1 MTATVV
7 TETKM
12 PEDQEEQ
19 TEEIALSNDDLS
31 VIEELETDQDTT
43 ESTESAE
50 VEAVAEETQ
59 SSDDSSAIEEPEGQ
73 TFNPD
78 LTSRATQYGLDP
90 SGFASE
96 QALQHV
102 VQQFDQGNEQLSQ
115 WNNWYA
121 GQQQQTTAEQ
131 PPQRPEFSIELGD
144 DYDDGLKSAINGM
157 AAQMQHHYD
166 NQLNVVAQSILDQQN
181 AIQYQQRYVTLAE
194 NQQQQQ
200 YAASELEQFN
210 SAVNRLS
217 NEELFGADGYETLD
231 ASSTEAKNMESLYE
245 RMTILANG
253 YRASNQQ
260 VPSVDDLVKQAYH
273 ATFADEINNQNR
285 NDFNN
290 RMKSNSKRRL
300 GGGGTTAA
308 MTELAGDADEAVNS
322 EVLKDFYDSALA
334 ENGS

>member
-1 MTATVV
+1 
-7 TETKM
+7 M
-12 PEDQEEQ
+12 PEEQEEQ
-19 TEEIALSNDDLS
+19 SEEIALSDDDLN
-31 VIEELETDQDTT
+31 VIDELETDQEPT
-43 ESTESAE
+43 ESTETAE
-50 VEAVAEETQ
+50 VEAVAEETE
-59 SSDDSSAIEEPEGQ
+59 SSDDSSTTEEPEGQ

-78 LTSRATQYGLDP
+78 LTARATQYGLDP

-102 VQQFDQGNEQLSQ
+102 VQQFDQGNERLSQ

-121 GQQQQTTAEQ
+121 GQQQQTTEAQ
-131 PPQRPEFSIELGD
+131 PPQLPPQFLVNLGE
-144 DYDDGLKSAINGM
+144 DYDDGLKSAINSM
-157 AAQMQHHYD
+157 AAQMQTHYD

-181 AIQYQQRYVTLAE
+181 AIQYQQQYVSLAE

-217 NEELFGADGYETLD
+217 NEGLFGADAYETLD

-245 RMTILANG
+245 RMTVLSNG
-253 YRASNQQ
+253 YRASNQE

-273 ATFADEINNQNR
+273 ATFSDQINNQNR
-285 NDFNN
+285 TNFNN
-290 RMKSNSKRRL
+290 RMKSNSRRRL

-308 MTELAGDADEAVNS
+308 MTERPADADEAINS
-322 EVLKDFYDSALA
+322 DILKDFYDSALA

>member
-1 MTATVV
+1 
-7 TETKM
+7 M

-19 TEEIALSNDDLS
+19 TEEIALSDDDLN
-31 VIEELETDQDTT
+31 VIDELETDQEET

-78 LTSRATQYGLDP
+78 LTARATQYGLDP

-115 WNNWYA
+115 WNSWYA
-121 GQQQQTTAEQ
+121 GQQQQTTEEQ
-131 PPQRPEFSIELGD
+131 PPLPPQFLVDLGE
-144 DYDDGLKSAINGM
+144 DYDDGLKTAINQM
-157 AAQMQHHYD
+157 AAQMQFHYD

-181 AIQYQQRYVTLAE
+181 AIQYQQQYVSLAE

-217 NEELFGADGYETLD
+217 NEGLFGADGYETLD

-245 RMTILANG
+245 RMTVLSNG

-273 ATFADEINNQNR
+273 ATFSDQINNQSR
-285 NDFNN
+285 TDFNN
-290 RMKSNSKRRL
+290 RMKSNSRRRL

-308 MTELAGDADEAVNS
+308 MSELAGDADAAVNS
-322 EVLKDFYDSALA
+322 DVLKDFYDSALA

>member
-1 MTATVV
+1 MIETVAT
-7 TETKM
+7 EIKM
-12 PEDQEEQ
+12 PEEQEEQ
-19 TEEIALSNDDLS
+19 TEEIALSDDDLN
-31 VIEELETDQDTT
+31 VIEELETDQEIT
-43 ESTESAE
+43 ESTETAE

-59 SSDDSSAIEEPEGQ
+59 SSDDSSATEEPAGQ

-78 LTSRATQYGLDP
+78 LTARATQYGLDP

-102 VQQFDQGNEQLSQ
+102 VQQFDQGNEQLSR
-115 WNNWYA
+115 WNNWYQ
-121 GQQQQTTAEQ
+121 GQQRQTTEEQ
-131 PPQRPEFSIELGD
+131 PPQAPQFRVDLGE
-144 DYDDGLKSAINGM
+144 DYDDGLKSAINSM

-181 AIQYQQRYVTLAE
+181 AIQYQQQYVSLAE

-217 NEELFGADGYETLD
+217 NEGLFGTEAYETLD
-231 ASSTEAKNMESLYE
+231 AESTEAKNMESLYE
-245 RMTILANG
+245 RMSVLANG
-253 YRASNQQ
+253 YRASNQE
-260 VPSVDDLVKQAYH
+260 VPSVDELVKQAYH